1 MYACCR
7 EDGILPGVSEAHLW
21 QGRSDKTNVYKV
33 NLHYPGGTYPLTRA
47 ADNMGVD
54 DKRRLVDAI
63 NRFLSQGTSSGA
75 ISGQTEGYQVAPV
88 QVIGPFASCSR
99 CDLCF
104 FFCDITHAESDA
116 PRRPSCSCACF
127 GVPGRTDDSAYSY
140 SIRRRL
146 LCPPGGHDR
155 EFLPDLAVVSV
166 KVFEHAVLITSFD
179 RIWRD

>member
-7 EDGILPGVSEAHLW
+7 EDGILPGVSEARLW

-88 QVIGPFASCSR
+88 QVLVHSPVFAKICR
-99 CDLCF
+99 YLCH
-104 FFCDITHAESDA
+104 ITPAGA
-116 PRRPSCSCACF
+116 PRRPSCGCACF